1 LQDFHQKL
9 KDETSSSNLDD
20 KATFF
25 NESIFD
31 TWVSDYDSLVGE
43 VGEVIETLSFVKYNL
58 RYFLR

>member
-20 KATFF
+20 KATFSD
-25 NESIFD
+25 ESIFD
-31 TWVSDYDSLVGE
+31 TWVSDYDSLVGD
-43 VGEVIETLSFVKYNL
+43 VGEVIEKLSFVKYNL

>member
-20 KATFF
+20 KATFSD
-25 NESIFD
+25 ESIFD

>member
-1 LQDFHQKL
+1 MQDFHQKL

-20 KATFF
+20 KATFSD
-25 NESIFD
+25 ESIFD